1 MHLSLESVD
10 SLWESNSLLSGLQG
24 DSSSIFLGQSSS
36 DGSGLL
42 LSQVLWNVL
51 LTSVQS
57 SDVSSL
63 VSSDHS
69 QNSGDVLSDEG
80 DLWDSWLG
88 QLLDLEGSQFLLQLS
103 QLGLQLLLGLSSQ
116 FCNVNTGLN
125 VSINILRSLGILKLS
140 GGDEMFDGDIM
151 ASYNANKSSIEYF
164 DC

>member
-1 MHLSLESVD
+1 MHLSLKSVD

-24 DSSSIFLGQSSS
+24 DSSSILLGQSSS
-36 DGSGLL
+36 QSSGLL

-63 VSSDHS
+63 VSSDHG

-88 QLLDLEGSQFLLQLS
+88 QLLDLERSQFLLQLS

-116 FCNVNTGLN
+116 FCNVNTGLI
-125 VSINILRSLGILKLS
+125 VSIYITFSFI
-140 GGDEMFDGDIM
+140 I
-151 ASYNANKSSIEYF
+151 
-164 DC
+164 